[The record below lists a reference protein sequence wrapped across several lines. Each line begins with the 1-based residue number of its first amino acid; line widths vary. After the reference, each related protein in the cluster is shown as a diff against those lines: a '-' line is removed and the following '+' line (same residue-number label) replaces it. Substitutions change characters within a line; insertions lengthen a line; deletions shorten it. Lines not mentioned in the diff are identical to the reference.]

1 MTDIQQQSTNNNEPQ
16 QKGTDV
22 ATDNPP
28 PEVPDESGDG
38 AGAGMPPG
46 EQSTAATIADSL
58 IEAMPEVQQHAVDQA
73 AEEATMVANRWS
85 DIKGADGSTFDPAIH
100 QVKKDG
106 SPVLSRKGNC
116 VRKRGTGRVS
126 STGVVTPRRGSAG
139 PASTSK
145 QSVVGGASV
154 GSRSTSDQPQQA
166 AVIAARTAG
175 VAAANALIGLG
186 VGLGG
191 EEWSPRTEKK
201 DGLDER
207 DMLENAFGDYF
218 VAKGMEDI
226 PPGIALVIGI
236 GCYAIPRFTMPKT
249 QSRLS
254 KLKGKLASWWV
265 RRRDK
270 KRNLKNSKNEN
281 NAKNTDK
288 KDEKAPSESP

>member
-1 MTDIQQQSTNNNEPQ
+1 MTTNQQQSTNNNVSQ

-28 PEVPDESGDG
+28 PETPDESGGG
-38 AGAGMPPG
+38 AGAQMPPS

-73 AEEATMVANRWS
+73 TEEATEAAGRWS
-85 DIKGADGSTFDPAIH
+85 HIRGTDGLTFDPAVH

-106 SPVLSRKGNC
+106 SPVLSSKGNC

-126 STGVVTPRRGSAG
+126 RTGVVTPRGGTSARVSS
-139 PASTSK
+139 PK
-145 QSVVGGASV
+145 QSVVGGAPV
-154 GSRSTSDQPQQA
+154 GTRSTGDQPQQA

-175 VAAANALIGLG
+175 VAAANALISLG

-191 EEWSPRTEKK
+191 EEWSPRSDKK
-201 DGLDER
+201 QGLEER
-207 DMLENAFGDYF
+207 DMLESAFGDYF

-226 PPGIALVIGI
+226 PPGIALIIGI
-236 GCYAIPRFTMPKT
+236 GCYALPRFTMPKT
-249 QSRLS
+249 QTRLS

-270 KRNLKNSKNEN
+270 KRNLKNSKKEN
-281 NAKNTDK
+281 DAKNTDK
-288 KDEKAPSESP
+288 KDEKAPSEPT